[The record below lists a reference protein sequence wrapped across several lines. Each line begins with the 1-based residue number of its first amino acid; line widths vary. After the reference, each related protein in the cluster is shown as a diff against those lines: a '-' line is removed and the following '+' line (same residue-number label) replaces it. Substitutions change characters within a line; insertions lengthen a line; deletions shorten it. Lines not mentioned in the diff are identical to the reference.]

1 MYDLS
6 VKHLIMTYRYWMEIS
21 KKDSENG
28 WQSWKKED
36 FIKHPSNM
44 TVCFVT
50 LDADKLTFILLKA

>member
-6 VKHLIMTYRYWMEIS
+6 VKHLIMTYRYWTEIS

-36 FIKHPSNM
+36 FIEHPSNI
-44 TVCFVT
+44 TVCFVA
-50 LDADKLTFILLKA
+50 LDADACWPE